1 MTNRHED
8 VDLILP
14 MVPEIEL
21 KATQRAEEVG
31 QSMELD
37 RDKID
42 EVKIALIEACT
53 NALEYSRRR
62 NEFIR
67 LHFGIGKEELKIQVI
82 DQGQVREGAENRRG
96 WSLAIMRE
104 LMDEVEIASSD
115 NGTTVTMVKRR

>member
-1 MTNRHED
+1 MTDRHED

-31 QSMELD
+31 QSMKLD

-53 NALEYSRRR
+53 NALEHGRRR

-67 LHFGIGKEELKIQVI
+67 LHFGIGEEELKIQVI
-82 DQGQVREGAENRRG
+82 DQGQVREGAQSRRG